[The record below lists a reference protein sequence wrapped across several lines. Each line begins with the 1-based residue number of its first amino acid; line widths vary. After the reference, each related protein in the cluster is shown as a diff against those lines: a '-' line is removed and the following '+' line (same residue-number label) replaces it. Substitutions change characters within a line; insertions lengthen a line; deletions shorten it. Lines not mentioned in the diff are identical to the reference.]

1 MDIVRQKLCKDL
13 GVLEVLKG
21 EIEKAGTGS
30 LREELEQDF
39 HDEYMAYIATLMKQK
54 EKVEVMQERKKAAI
68 QQLEGI
74 TWTDS
79 VLEGREDELVVSS

>member
-1 MDIVRQKLCKDL
+1 MDVVRQKLCKDL

-39 HDEYMAYIATLMKQK
+39 HDGIA
-54 EKVEVMQERKKAAI
+54 VY
-68 QQLEGI
+68 
-74 TWTDS
+74 D
-79 VLEGREDELVVSS
+79 D